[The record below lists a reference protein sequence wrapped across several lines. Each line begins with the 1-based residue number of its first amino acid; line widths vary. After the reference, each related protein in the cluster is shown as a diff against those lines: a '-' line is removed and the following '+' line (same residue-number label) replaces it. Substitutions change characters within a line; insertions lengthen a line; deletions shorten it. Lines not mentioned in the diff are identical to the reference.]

1 MLNENPKYKLWRYT
15 SKKEDFC
22 LEPRPIMHKTFE
34 MNGKFSLDG
43 LEKLTEGEWKRIHPT
58 LEEHRTDPEETLVYG
73 NPEAIVI
80 ISANYETDY
89 HQIDISL
96 KKYSENN
103 IQIIENIKL
112 ILENKLEKKI
122 TETKE
127 STNLINEIDIK
138 SN

>member
-1 MLNENPKYKLWRYT
+1 MLKENPQYKIWKYSNKGSSNL
-15 SKKEDFC
+15 K
-22 LEPRPIMHKTFE
+22 PHPIMHKTFE

-43 LEKLTEGEWKRIHPT
+43 LEKLTEGEWKRLHPT

-96 KKYSENN
+96 KKYSKNN
-103 IQIIENIKL
+103 FNTIENIKL
-112 ILENKLEKKI
+112 ILESKLEKEI
-122 TETKE
+122 TEIKE
-127 STNLINEIDIK
+127 SSDLINKIDIK
-138 SN
+138 PN

>member
-1 MLNENPKYKLWRYT
+1 MINENPKYKLWRY
-15 SKKEDFC
+15 SNKKEALY

-43 LEKLTEGEWKRIHPT
+43 LEKLTKGEWKRLHPT

-73 NPEAIVI
+73 NPEAIII

-96 KKYSENN
+96 KRYSENN
-103 IQIIENIKL
+103 LQTIENIKL
-112 ILENKLEKKI
+112 ILESKLEKKI
-122 TETKE
+122 NEKKE
-127 STNLINEIDIK
+127 SSDLINEIDVK
-138 SN
+138 PN